1 MHLCPA
7 GAKAP
12 EALVLWSINLIS
24 ADKDPSA
31 IRLKTEPK
39 KKAPYRKNLSV
50 FGCARTRYAL
60 HTEDTFH

>member
-1 MHLCPA
+1 MPLCPA

-12 EALVLWSINLIS
+12 EALVLWSINLMN

-39 KKAPYRKNLSV
+39 KKAPYRKNIFI
-50 FGCARTRYAL
+50 FGRVRTRYAL
-60 HTEDTFH
+60 HTEDKFH